1 VISQGIIALIT
12 LLSVAWL
19 ATQAIKKRRATREA

>member
-19 ATQAIKKRRATREA
+19 VAQGMKKRRARLEA